1 MIQISKLKSSK
12 IVNNERIIV
21 PSKKVALG
29 PNIVL
34 HNDPFEMLIV
44 GENPLLYG
52 LKVAVILTEE
62 V

>member
-1 MIQISKLKSSK
+1 MNNKL
-12 IVNNERIIV
+12 IIV

-34 HNDPFEMLIV
+34 LNDPFEMLIV

-52 LKVAVILTEE
+52 LKVAVILIEE
-62 V
+62 L